1 MFPPELSAF
10 QLGFDHNF
18 LERWL
23 LLAARLA
30 VDVAG
35 TLCGETQDVLL
46 LMGASGGPV
55 ERVLEGY
62 CYLRKME
69 VLMGKPEEN
78 HRKMEVYPLVN

>member
-23 LLAARLA
+23 LPLLAARLA

-55 ERVLEGY
+55 EQVPS
-62 CYLRKME
+62 
-69 VLMGKPEEN
+69 GKPT
-78 HRKMEVYPLVN
+78 VCY